1 MIENETREFKKTTG
15 EITEGIISIVIILN
29 KHHHGELFF
38 EIKND
43 GTPFKFKISDS
54 TLRDISRKIYEA
66 IKPQIFPKIEIVSID
81 GIDVIKVDFSGNDT
95 PYSAFGRYYIRI
107 TDEDRE
113 LTPNE
118 LRKMMISKEYEEN
131 WCDKL
136 TSYTATD
143 VKEESL
149 LKFYENATECGRLP
163 KISFNKEALLIKHN
177 LLRNGFL
184 TNAGVMLFG
193 NTNPITLKLVVFATS
208 ERVTILDMKTIKGN
222 IFELIDEAMDFVIKN
237 IRWKV
242 IIDGAS
248 PQRREVPEIPL
259 AALREV
265 IINSF
270 AHARYDGNVQHEI
283 DIYSNRIA
291 IINPGSFAN
300 DYTPNDFFYRDLKS
314 YLRNQSIADV
324 LYLCKDV
331 ETCGHGL
338 KKVYRLC
345 KEAKVDISYIN
356 NENDFTIEFSR
367 MDRNKVG
374 EINGEI
380 NSEIN
385 GELSEEEF
393 SVLTVFKNN
402 KNAIK
407 DEVIKQTGLS
417 SRTIDRIIKS
427 LKGKELLR
435 RVGSNKNGYWEVLK

>member
-1 MIENETREFKKTTG
+1 
-15 EITEGIISIVIILN
+15 
-29 KHHHGELFF
+29 
-38 EIKND
+38 
-43 GTPFKFKISDS
+43 
-54 TLRDISRKIYEA
+54 
-66 IKPQIFPKIEIVSID
+66 
-81 GIDVIKVDFSGNDT
+81 
-95 PYSAFGRYYIRI
+95 
-107 TDEDRE
+107 
-113 LTPNE
+113 
-118 LRKMMISKEYEEN
+118 MMISKEYEEN

-136 TSYTATD
+136 TSYTIAD
-143 VKEESL
+143 VKEECL

-163 KISFNKEALLIKHN
+163 KIGFNKETLLIQHN
-177 LLRNGFL
+177 LLRNSFL

-193 NTNPITLKLVVFATS
+193 NSNPITLKLVVFATS
-208 ERVTILDMKTIKGN
+208 ERITILDMKTIKGN
-222 IFELIDEAMDFVIKN
+222 IFELINESMNFVIKN

-242 IIDGAS
+242 IIDGES

-259 AALREV
+259 VALREV

-283 DIYSNRIA
+283 DIYSNRIS
-291 IINPGSFAN
+291 ITNPGSFAN
-300 DYTPNDFFYRDLKS
+300 EFTPNDFFYRDLKS

-367 MDRNKVG
+367 IDRNQD
-374 EINGEI
+374 
-380 NSEIN
+380 
-385 GELSEEEF
+385 GELSKKEF
-393 SVLTVFKNN
+393 SVLSVFKTN

-407 DEVIKQTGLS
+407 DDVIRQTGLS

-427 LKGKELLR
+427 LKEKALLR
-435 RVGSNKNGYWEVLK
+435 RIGSNKNGYWEVLK

>member
-15 EITEGIISIVIILN
+15 EITEGIISIVSILN

-38 EIKND
+38 GIKND
-43 GTPFKFKISDS
+43 GTPFKFEITDS

-81 GIDVIKVDFSGNDT
+81 GIDVIKVDFSGSDI

-107 TDEDRE
+107 ADEDRE
-113 LTPNE
+113 LTPSE

-143 VKEESL
+143 VKKESL

-163 KISFNKEALLIKHN
+163 KIGFDKEMLLIKHN

-184 TNAGVMLFG
+184 TNGGVMLFG
-193 NTNPITLKLVVFATS
+193 NSNPITLKLVVFATS

-222 IFELIDEAMDFVIKN
+222 IFELIDESMDFVIKN

-242 IIDGAS
+242 IIDGS
-248 PQRREVPEIPL
+248 SLQRKEVPEIPL
-259 AALREV
+259 VALREV

-291 IINPGSFAN
+291 ITNPGSFAN
-300 DYTPNDFFYRDLKS
+300 DFTPNDFFYRDLKS

-345 KEAKVDISYIN
+345 KEAKVEISYIN

-367 MDRNKVG
+367 TDRNKTD

-380 NSEIN
+380 N
-385 GELSEEEF
+385 GELSKEEF
-393 SVLTVFKNN
+393 SVLTVFKTN

-427 LKGKELLR
+427 LKEKELLR

>member
-1 MIENETREFKKTTG
+1 
-15 EITEGIISIVIILN
+15 
-29 KHHHGELFF
+29 
-38 EIKND
+38 
-43 GTPFKFKISDS
+43 
-54 TLRDISRKIYEA
+54 
-66 IKPQIFPKIEIVSID
+66 
-81 GIDVIKVDFSGNDT
+81 
-95 PYSAFGRYYIRI
+95 
-107 TDEDRE
+107 
-113 LTPNE
+113 
-118 LRKMMISKEYEEN
+118 MMISKEYEEN

-136 TSYTATD
+136 TSYTIAD
-143 VKEESL
+143 VKEECL

-163 KISFNKEALLIKHN
+163 KIGFNKETLLIQHN
-177 LLRNGFL
+177 LLRNSFL

-193 NTNPITLKLVVFATS
+193 NSNPITLKLVVFATS
-208 ERVTILDMKTIKGN
+208 ERITILDMKTIKGN
-222 IFELIDEAMDFVIKN
+222 IFELINESMNFVIKN

-242 IIDGAS
+242 IIDGES

-259 AALREV
+259 VALREV

-283 DIYSNRIA
+283 DIYSNRIS
-291 IINPGSFAN
+291 ITNPGSFAN
-300 DYTPNDFFYRDLKS
+300 EFTPNDFFYRDFKS

-367 MDRNKVG
+367 IDRNQD
-374 EINGEI
+374 
-380 NSEIN
+380 
-385 GELSEEEF
+385 GELSKEEF
-393 SVLTVFKNN
+393 SVLSVFKTN

-407 DEVIKQTGLS
+407 DDVIRQTGLS

-427 LKGKELLR
+427 LKEKALLR
-435 RVGSNKNGYWEVLK
+435 RIGSNKNGYWEVLK

>member
-1 MIENETREFKKTTG
+1 MIESETKEFKKTTR
-15 EITEGIISIVIILN
+15 ELNEGIISITSILN
-29 KHHHGELFF
+29 KHKHGELFF
-38 EIKND
+38 GIKND
-43 GTPFKFKISDS
+43 GSPFKFDINDS

-66 IKPQIFPKIEIVSID
+66 IKPQIFPNIEIIYID
-81 GIDVIKVDFSGNDT
+81 GIKVIKVEFSGTDT
-95 PYSAFGRYYIRI
+95 PYSAFGKYYIRI
-107 TDEDRE
+107 ADENRE

-118 LRKMMISKEYEEN
+118 LKKMMISKEYEEN

-136 TSYTATD
+136 TSFTID
-143 VKEESL
+143 DINEDCL
-149 LKFYENATECGRLP
+149 LKFYESATECGRLP
-163 KISFNKEALLIKHN
+163 KIGFNKKTLLVKHN

-193 NTNPITLKLVVFATS
+193 ATKPITLKLVVFATN
-208 ERVTILDMKTIKGN
+208 ERITILDMKTMKGN
-222 IFELIDEAMDFVIKN
+222 IFELIDESMDFVIKN

-242 IIDGAS
+242 VIDEGS
-248 PQRREVPEIPL
+248 LQRKEIPEIPL
-259 AALREV
+259 IALREV

-300 DYTPNDFFYRDLKS
+300 NYMPNDFFNKDLKS

-338 KKVYRLC
+338 KKVYHLC
-345 KEAKVDISYIN
+345 EEANVSISYIN

-367 MDRNKVG
+367 IDRNESG

-380 NSEIN
+380 NGEI
-385 GELSEEEF
+385 SEEEF
-393 SVLTVFKNN
+393 SVLAVFKSN

-407 DEVIKQTGLS
+407 DETIKQTGLS

-427 LKGKELLR
+427 LKQKGLLR
-435 RVGSNKNGYWEVLK
+435 RIGSNKNGYWEVLK

>member
-1 MIENETREFKKTTG
+1 
-15 EITEGIISIVIILN
+15 
-29 KHHHGELFF
+29 
-38 EIKND
+38 
-43 GTPFKFKISDS
+43 
-54 TLRDISRKIYEA
+54 
-66 IKPQIFPKIEIVSID
+66 
-81 GIDVIKVDFSGNDT
+81 
-95 PYSAFGRYYIRI
+95 
-107 TDEDRE
+107 
-113 LTPNE
+113 
-118 LRKMMISKEYEEN
+118 MMISKEYEEN

-136 TSYTATD
+136 TSCTIVD
-143 VKEESL
+143 VKEECL

-163 KISFNKEALLIKHN
+163 KIGFNKETLLIQHN
-177 LLRNGFL
+177 LLRNSFL

-193 NTNPITLKLVVFATS
+193 NSNPITLKLVVFATS
-208 ERVTILDMKTIKGN
+208 ERITILDMKTIKGN
-222 IFELIDEAMDFVIKN
+222 IFELINESMNFVIKN

-242 IIDGAS
+242 IIDGES

-259 AALREV
+259 VALREV

-283 DIYSNRIA
+283 DIYSNRIS
-291 IINPGSFAN
+291 ITNQGSFAN
-300 DYTPNDFFYRDLKS
+300 EFTPNDFFYRDLKS

-367 MDRNKVG
+367 IDRNQD
-374 EINGEI
+374 
-380 NSEIN
+380 
-385 GELSEEEF
+385 GELSKEEF
-393 SVLTVFKNN
+393 SVLSVFKTN

-407 DEVIKQTGLS
+407 DDVIRQTGLS

-427 LKGKELLR
+427 LKEKALLR
-435 RVGSNKNGYWEVLK
+435 RIGSNKNGYWEVLK

>member
-1 MIENETREFKKTTG
+1 MTENETREFKKTTG
-15 EITEGIISIVIILN
+15 EISEGIVSIVSILN
-29 KHHHGELFF
+29 KHQHGELFF
-38 EIKND
+38 GIKKD
-43 GTPFKFKISDS
+43 GTSFKFEITDS
-54 TLRDISRKIYEA
+54 TLRDVSRKIYEG
-66 IKPQIFPKIEIVSID
+66 IKPQIFPKIEIVSIN
-81 GIDVIKVDFSGNDT
+81 GIDAIKVDFSGNDI

-107 TDEDRE
+107 ADEDRE
-113 LTPNE
+113 LAPNE

-136 TSYTATD
+136 TSCTIVD
-143 VKEESL
+143 VKEKCL

-163 KISFNKEALLIKHN
+163 KIGFNKETLLIQHN
-177 LLRNGFL
+177 LLRNSFL

-193 NTNPITLKLVVFATS
+193 NSNPITLKLVVFATS
-208 ERVTILDMKTIKGN
+208 ERITILDMKTIKGN
-222 IFELIDEAMDFVIKN
+222 IFELINESMNFVIKN

-242 IIDGAS
+242 IIDGES

-259 AALREV
+259 VALREV

-283 DIYSNRIA
+283 DIYSNRIS
-291 IINPGSFAN
+291 ITNPGSFAN
-300 DYTPNDFFYRDLKS
+300 EFTPNDFFYRDLKS

-367 MDRNKVG
+367 IDRNQD
-374 EINGEI
+374 
-380 NSEIN
+380 
-385 GELSEEEF
+385 GELSKEEF
-393 SVLTVFKNN
+393 SVLSVFKTN

-407 DEVIKQTGLS
+407 DDVIRQTGLS

-427 LKGKELLR
+427 LKEKALLR
-435 RVGSNKNGYWEVLK
+435 RIGSNKNGYWEVLK

>member
-1 MIENETREFKKTTG
+1 
-15 EITEGIISIVIILN
+15 
-29 KHHHGELFF
+29 
-38 EIKND
+38 
-43 GTPFKFKISDS
+43 
-54 TLRDISRKIYEA
+54 
-66 IKPQIFPKIEIVSID
+66 
-81 GIDVIKVDFSGNDT
+81 
-95 PYSAFGRYYIRI
+95 
-107 TDEDRE
+107 
-113 LTPNE
+113 
-118 LRKMMISKEYEEN
+118 MMISKEYEEN

-136 TSYTATD
+136 TSYTIAD
-143 VKEESL
+143 VKEECL

-163 KISFNKEALLIKHN
+163 KIGFNKETLLIQHN
-177 LLRNGFL
+177 LLRNSFL

-193 NTNPITLKLVVFATS
+193 NSNPITLKLVVFATS
-208 ERVTILDMKTIKGN
+208 ERITILDMKTIKGN
-222 IFELIDEAMDFVIKN
+222 IFELINESMNFVIKN

-242 IIDGAS
+242 IIDGES

-259 AALREV
+259 VALREV

-283 DIYSNRIA
+283 DIYSNRIS
-291 IINPGSFAN
+291 ITNPGSFAN
-300 DYTPNDFFYRDLKS
+300 EFTPNDFFYRDLKS

-367 MDRNKVG
+367 IDRNQD
-374 EINGEI
+374 
-380 NSEIN
+380 
-385 GELSEEEF
+385 GELSKEEF
-393 SVLTVFKNN
+393 SVLSVFKTN

-407 DEVIKQTGLS
+407 DDVIRQTGLS

-427 LKGKELLR
+427 LKEKALLR
-435 RVGSNKNGYWEVLK
+435 RIGSNKNGYLEVLK

>member
-1 MIENETREFKKTTG
+1 
-15 EITEGIISIVIILN
+15 
-29 KHHHGELFF
+29 
-38 EIKND
+38 
-43 GTPFKFKISDS
+43 
-54 TLRDISRKIYEA
+54 
-66 IKPQIFPKIEIVSID
+66 
-81 GIDVIKVDFSGNDT
+81 
-95 PYSAFGRYYIRI
+95 
-107 TDEDRE
+107 
-113 LTPNE
+113 
-118 LRKMMISKEYEEN
+118 MMISKEYEEN

-136 TSYTATD
+136 TSYTIAD
-143 VKEESL
+143 VKEECL

-163 KISFNKEALLIKHN
+163 KIGFNKETLLIQHN
-177 LLRNGFL
+177 LLRNSFL

-193 NTNPITLKLVVFATS
+193 NSNPITLKLVVFATS
-208 ERVTILDMKTIKGN
+208 ERITILDMKTIKGN
-222 IFELIDEAMDFVIKN
+222 IFELINESMNFVIKN

-242 IIDGAS
+242 IIDGES

-259 AALREV
+259 VALREV

-283 DIYSNRIA
+283 DIYSNRIS
-291 IINPGSFAN
+291 ITNPGSFAN
-300 DYTPNDFFYRDLKS
+300 EFTPNDFFYRDFKS

-367 MDRNKVG
+367 IDRNQDD
-374 EINGEI
+374 
-380 NSEIN
+380 
-385 GELSEEEF
+385 ELSKEEF
-393 SVLTVFKNN
+393 SVLSVFKTN

-407 DEVIKQTGLS
+407 DDVIRQTGLS

-427 LKGKELLR
+427 LKEKALLR
-435 RVGSNKNGYWEVLK
+435 RIGSNKNGYWEVLK

>member
-1 MIENETREFKKTTG
+1 MNLE
-15 EITEGIISIVIILN
+15 
-29 KHHHGELFF
+29 
-38 EIKND
+38 
-43 GTPFKFKISDS
+43 
-54 TLRDISRKIYEA
+54 
-66 IKPQIFPKIEIVSID
+66 
-81 GIDVIKVDFSGNDT
+81 
-95 PYSAFGRYYIRI
+95 
-107 TDEDRE
+107 
-113 LTPNE
+113 
-118 LRKMMISKEYEEN
+118 KMMISKEYEEN

-136 TSYTATD
+136 TSYTIAD
-143 VKEESL
+143 VKEECL

-163 KISFNKEALLIKHN
+163 KIGFNKETLLIQHN
-177 LLRNGFL
+177 LLRNSFL

-193 NTNPITLKLVVFATS
+193 NSNPITLKLVVFATS
-208 ERVTILDMKTIKGN
+208 ERITILDMKTIKGN
-222 IFELIDEAMDFVIKN
+222 IFELINESMNFVIKN

-242 IIDGAS
+242 IIDGES

-259 AALREV
+259 VALREV

-283 DIYSNRIA
+283 DIYSNRIS
-291 IINPGSFAN
+291 ITNPGSFAN
-300 DYTPNDFFYRDLKS
+300 EFTPNDFFYRDLKS

-367 MDRNKVG
+367 IDRNQD
-374 EINGEI
+374 
-380 NSEIN
+380 
-385 GELSEEEF
+385 GELSKEEF
-393 SVLTVFKNN
+393 SVLSVFKTN

-407 DEVIKQTGLS
+407 DDVIRQTGLS

-427 LKGKELLR
+427 LKEKALLR
-435 RVGSNKNGYWEVLK
+435 RIGSNKNGYWEVLK